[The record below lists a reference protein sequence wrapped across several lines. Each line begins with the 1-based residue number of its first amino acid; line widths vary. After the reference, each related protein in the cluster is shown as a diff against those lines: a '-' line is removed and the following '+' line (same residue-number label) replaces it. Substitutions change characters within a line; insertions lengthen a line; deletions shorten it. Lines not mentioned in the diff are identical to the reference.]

1 MLPGN
6 RIRIQSSGAKNRNKK
21 ARQDEV
27 IKSQANAMLKY
38 VTITKSSKPDETSEA
53 EEEKEDEEF
62 IIEEDVHEKSEE
74 EIARDDADCMNVDKK
89 QSENENIESQEKV
102 DDIRSFHEDVD
113 MDDLGNWKKIEQRM
127 RDYLVERGPPTRP
140 PVDYPFPRDGIERCF
155 TYSCYTRRMSNGEK
169 QDRRWLVYSKSKDKI
184 FCFCCKLFTHETF
197 PPLLITNGYDDW
209 RNASHRLK
217 NHETTYNH
225 IVCMSR
231 WIELEMRLKKSET
244 IDKHLEEA
252 INKEKNI
259 GEMLC

>member
-1 MLPGN
+1 MLPGT
-6 RIRIQSSGAKNRNKK
+6 RIRIQPSGAKNRNKK

-38 VTITKSSKPDETSEA
+38 VTITKSSKPDEISEA

-62 IIEEDVHEKSEE
+62 VIEEDVHEKSEE

-102 DDIRSFHEDVD
+102 DDIRSFYEDVD
-113 MDDLGNWKKIEQRM
+113 MDDLGNLKKIEQRM
-127 RDYLVERGPPTRP
+127 RDYLVERGPPTIY

-184 FCFCCKLFTHETF
+184 FCFCCNYSLMKPFLLF
-197 PPLLITNGYDDW
+197 W
-209 RNASHRLK
+209 
-217 NHETTYNH
+217 
-225 IVCMSR
+225 
-231 WIELEMRLKKSET
+231 
-244 IDKHLEEA
+244 
-252 INKEKNI
+252 
-259 GEMLC
+259 

>member
-1 MLPGN
+1 MLPGT
-6 RIRIQSSGAKNRNKK
+6 RIRIQPSGAKNRNKK

-38 VTITKSSKPDETSEA
+38 VTITKSSKPDETSE
-53 EEEKEDEEF
+53 DEEF
-62 IIEEDVHEKSEE
+62 VIEEDVHEKSEE
-74 EIARDDADCMNVDKK
+74 EIARDDADCMNVDKE

-184 FCFCCKLFTHETF
+184 FCFCCNYSLMKPFLLF
-197 PPLLITNGYDDW
+197 W
-209 RNASHRLK
+209 
-217 NHETTYNH
+217 
-225 IVCMSR
+225 
-231 WIELEMRLKKSET
+231 
-244 IDKHLEEA
+244 
-252 INKEKNI
+252 
-259 GEMLC
+259 